1 MDEIS
6 SDYADLKQEN
16 EDLRARIAE
25 LEAEVAELQREIEIA
40 KAERDQW
47 RGVAEKFE
55 TALSAA
61 ASNVL
66 ALQCDAARW
75 RECER
80 LAYPASPMVDKWWR
94 ITVFGDTF
102 ADAID
107 ASIAAR
113 GDG

>member
-25 LEAEVAELQREIEIA
+25 LEAQL
-40 KAERDQW
+40 
-47 RGVAEKFE
+47 
-55 TALSAA
+55 AA
-61 ASNVL
+61 AVKL
-66 ALQCDAARW
+66 GPHDTKEAFDWALLGKLDELERDAARW
-75 RECER
+75 KECER
-80 LAYPASPMVDKWWR
+80 LAELDEHLPGFTIFYAAATDDV
-94 ITVFGDTF
+94 TF
-102 ADAID
+102 AAAID